1 MYVSLVLPL
10 LSKVRFCCHLTLNCP
25 GFVSLSDFLLPCLPL
40 LAENLVGEAL
50 RQPCQGILQ
59 RTTTHTT
66 EKNQDRKKV
75 WSKIIWLLLFW
86 QTSRTTS
93 GCKSTLFTKYSSKVH
108 FLSTLPLVNRHF
120 KTSQVSWPPVVNQP
134 VLDSSG
140 SPHLRNIM
148 TFQIKV
154 QTLHKRAHK
163 FFLYSHTRLSPR
175 FHVPVPLK
183 LSSANCTITIRFF

>member
-1 MYVSLVLPL
+1 MVSLYVSLVLPL

-25 GFVSLSDFLLPCLPL
+25 GFVGLSDFLSPCLLL

-66 EKNQDRKKV
+66 EKNQGRKKV
-75 WSKIIWLLLFW
+75 LFENQRVANVLANFKNNLWL
-86 QTSRTTS
+86 QIYIVSNYTSS
-93 GCKSTLFTKYSSKVH
+93 VH
-108 FLSTLPLVNRHF
+108 FLSTLLLVNRYF
-120 KTSQVSWPPVVNQP
+120 KTSQVSRPPVVNQP

-148 TFQIKV
+148 TFK
-154 QTLHKRAHK
+154 KK
-163 FFLYSHTRLSPR
+163 FIL
-175 FHVPVPLK
+175 
-183 LSSANCTITIRFF
+183 CM